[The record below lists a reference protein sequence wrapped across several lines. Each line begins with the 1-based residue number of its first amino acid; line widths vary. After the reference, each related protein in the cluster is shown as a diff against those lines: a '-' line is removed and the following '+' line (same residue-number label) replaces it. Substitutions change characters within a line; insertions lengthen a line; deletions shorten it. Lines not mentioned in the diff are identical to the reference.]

1 MPTEAEGVFI
11 IYTGGT
17 IGSMPQ
23 DLNDPLSPLIPYPL
37 DKVMERLPAYDK
49 GDKKIA
55 LSGHWIRLGTYSWES
70 PLDSSNMTS
79 KDWIQIA
86 EVIKNNYEKYE
97 GFVVLQGTDTL
108 AYTSSAL
115 GFMLDNLSKPVVI
128 TGSQTPI
135 GETRSDAVQNLVS
148 AIEVAAARS
157 LGRRVIPEVCVF
169 FHDKVLRGCR
179 TTKLSA
185 SDYDA
190 FYSPNYPPLAKA
202 GADIVIN
209 SEAVIR
215 EPSRQTL
222 NVRLKLE
229 DNIAS
234 LDIFPGMSH
243 QLLRN
248 ILMTEGLRG
257 VVLQTFGSGNAP
269 TTGQFLSTIGQAIE
283 HGRVI
288 VDVTQCRSGTVELGL
303 YDVSAG
309 LLERGVISGMDMTP
323 DAALTKLAVIL
334 GQEQDPEIARDL
346 MQLDIRGEQQQS
358 IFNLHYSG
366 GTLDYDNKVVL
377 EPTHSMTSSQ
387 LYDMEKLDQA
397 LFRLMGLELTDGRKG
412 RIELKAYIDL
422 PDADES
428 TKEEGNPHFLG
439 RAIKRYNED
448 EGTVGMFLRI
458 DRQARDFIDP
468 RYPKSITLVNMGAPF
483 KWSKVNIALYVDS

>member
-1 MPTEAEGVFI
+1 MATEAEGVFI

-23 DLNDPLSPLIPYPL
+23 DLNDPLSPLVPYPL
-37 DKVMERLPAYDK
+37 DKVMERLPAYDIA
-49 GDKKIA
+49 DKKIA
-55 LSGHWIRLGTYSWES
+55 LSGHWVRLSTYSWKD

-79 KDWIQIA
+79 KDWVQIA
-86 EVIKNNYEKYE
+86 EVIKENYDKYE

-115 GFMLDNLSKPVVI
+115 AFMLDNLSKPVVI

-135 GETRSDAVQNLVS
+135 GETRSDAVQNLIS
-148 AIEVAAARS
+148 AIEVAAAKS

-169 FHDKVLRGCR
+169 FHDKVMRGCR

-202 GADIVIN
+202 GADIVISN
-209 SEAVIR
+209 QAVIR

-243 QLLRN
+243 ELLKN
-248 ILMTEGLRG
+248 ILMTNGLRG

-269 TTGQFLSTIGQAIE
+269 TTGPFLNTIGEAIE
-283 HGRVI
+283 NGRVI

-309 LLERGVISGMDMTP
+309 LLERGVVSGMDMTP

-334 GQEQDPEIARDL
+334 GQEQDVEIARDL

-366 GTLDYDNKVVL
+366 GSLDYDKKIVL
-377 EPTHSMTSSQ
+377 EPSRSMTDSQ
-387 LYDMEKLDQA
+387 RYDMDKLDQA

-422 PDADES
+422 PDADEN
-428 TKEEGNPHFLG
+428 TKEDGNPHFLG
-439 RAIKRYNED
+439 RAIKRYNSE
-448 EGTVGMFLRI
+448 EGTVGMFLRM
-458 DRQARDFIDP
+458 DQQARDFIDP